1 MFLRVLKA
9 MSTLF
14 IGDDGFHN
22 ILLSFVEKIKYIIS
36 ACFAETTY
44 YLKILLA
51 ILLTKLVLAFT

>member
-1 MFLRVLKA
+1 

-22 ILLSFVEKIKYIIS
+22 ILLPFLEKIKYNIS
-36 ACFAETTY
+36 ACFTETTY

-51 ILLTKLVLAFT
+51 TLYRKLVLAFT